1 MITSFQQLFQELTI
15 SGRQRIVIAG
25 GEDLEAL
32 KAVKTSYEMGIGEAV
47 LVGKEEEI
55 NSSLTELGYKGHPFI
70 QDIVTIKNDEE
81 KGQVAVE
88 EVKKGGILVKGKI
101 KTAQLLKAVLNRET
115 GLRTENH
122 ISNVFVFEDQREE
135 KPRLVLLSDG
145 GVNIKPDLRAMVSII
160 NNAVMVAGKLGIYN
174 PRVALLA
181 AIEDVNP
188 DMEETL
194 QAGILAKMNQRG
206 QIPGCI
212 VDGPL
217 ALDNAISEY
226 AAQKKRINSPIA
238 GKADILIVPN
248 IVCGNILGKSII
260 YYTTFPQ
267 GNLVVGAAV
276 PIVIP
281 SRSDRSEAKLNSI
294 ALSILCSRQSYI

>member
-1 MITSFQQLFQELTI
+1 MINSFKQLYREITVM
-15 SGRQRIVIAG
+15 GRQRVVIAG

-32 KAVKTSYEMGIGEAV
+32 KAVKASYDQGFGEAV
-47 LVGKEEEI
+47 LVGREEEI
-55 NSSLTELGYKGHPFI
+55 DHSLQELGYRDRSFI
-70 QDIVTIKNDEE
+70 QEIVSIE
-81 KGQVAVE
+81 KEQDKALAAVE
-88 EVKKGGILVKGKI
+88 EVKKGGILLKGRI
-101 KTAQLLKAVLNRET
+101 KTATLLKAVLNKES

-122 ISNVFVFEDQREE
+122 VSNVFIFEDQRET
-135 KPRLVLLSDG
+135 KSRLVLLSDG
-145 GVNIKPDLRAMVSII
+145 GVNIKPDLRTMVSII
-160 NNAVMVAGKLGIYN
+160 NNAVTVAQKLGMDK
-174 PRVALLA
+174 PKVALLA

-212 VDGPL
+212 IDGPL

-226 AAQKKRINSPIA
+226 AAQKKKIESPVA

-260 YYTTFPQ
+260 YYTEFPQ
-267 GNLVVGAAV
+267 GNLVVGARV
-276 PIVIP
+276 PIMIP
-281 SRSDRSEAKLNSI
+281 SRADKSESKLNSI
-294 ALSILCSRQSYI
+294 ALSILCSR